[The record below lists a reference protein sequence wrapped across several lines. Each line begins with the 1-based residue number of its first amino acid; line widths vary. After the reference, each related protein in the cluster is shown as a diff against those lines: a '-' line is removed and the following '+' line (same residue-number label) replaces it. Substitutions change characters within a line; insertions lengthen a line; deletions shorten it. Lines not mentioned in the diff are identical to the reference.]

1 MQTDEGKF
9 ETEASNVSGVC
20 VIKVTGDIDMYS
32 AAEFRQA
39 IKEALDPV
47 AKDLIVDLTGVE
59 YMDSSGFGALLGA
72 TRITK
77 ARGGQI
83 VLVGC
88 NEAITRMLNIT
99 RLDLVFPMSDNC
111 EMAVDAVRNC

>member
-32 AAEFRQA
+32 ATEFRQA
-39 IKEALDPV
+39 IKEAL
-47 AKDLIVDLTGVE
+47 DLIVDLTGVE